1 MNMKK
6 IITLFTII
14 FLFINGISAQFF
26 QGSFQRDVTDNVNL
40 KISFKMKPT
49 NGITTQ
55 ISYMEAAFRFPTNT
69 TPAFVI
75 TNINSNTDL
84 FPGLSFQRFTPDYAA
99 DGYTYY
105 KFVFNTAILS
115 SVAYTGTDYRLF
127 DITTSLP
134 ATSKPAFEMI
144 SNFTTNEYNFGTVD
158 GAGNLINPNEAEQLY
173 GPGFYRIG
181 ADHILP
187 LFAGPLPVTFRSFT
201 VVKKDKDAQLDWIVE
216 NQEAGTSHYI
226 IERSVDGN
234 KFTGIET
241 IAAKFSSGAKAYYQ
255 FRDLNIADLLQ
266 EVIYYRIKQVDKDG
280 RYVYTNIL
288 KIRLESQKL
297 VQLYPNPV
305 RDEAILSFSLK
316 TPQKVI
322 IVLMN
327 INGKVIQQITLKG
340 MPGINHQNLEV
351 SKLPAGTYNV
361 SIHSAEFVETLQLIK
376 VR

>member
-26 QGSFQRDVTDNVNL
+26 QGSFERDVTDNVNL

-69 TPAFVI
+69 TPAFMI
-75 TNINSNTDL
+75 TNISSNTVL

-105 KFVFNTAILS
+105 KFVFNSAIVS
-115 SVAYTGTDYRLF
+115 SVGYTVTDYQLF
-127 DITTSLP
+127 NITTSLP

-144 SNFTTNEYNFGTVD
+144 SNFPTNEYNFGTVD
-158 GAGNLINPNEAEQLY
+158 GAGNFITPNEAEQLY
-173 GPGFYRIG
+173 GPGFYISG
-181 ADHILP
+181 DDHILP

-201 VVKKDKDAQLDWIVE
+201 VVKKDKDAQLDWRVE

-234 KFTGIET
+234 KFTSVET
-241 IAAKFSSGAKAYYQ
+241 IAAKFSSGTEEHYQ
-255 FRDLNIADLLQ
+255 YKDLNITDLLQ

-280 RYVYTNIL
+280 RYAYTNIL

-297 VQLYPNPV
+297 VQIYPNPV
-305 RDEAILSFSLK
+305 RDKTIVSFSLK

-327 INGKVIQQITLKG
+327 INGKVIQQTTLKG
-340 MPGINHQNLEV
+340 STGINHQNLQ
-351 SKLPAGTYNV
+351 G
-361 SIHSAEFVETLQLIK
+361 
-376 VR
+376 